1 MLWGIGERQ
10 AHQSAPGGGTSQ
22 TEDGVRAE
30 GIPISYI
37 YIMFFFLFDSTLS
50 LFVYL
55 LQSTESKHVKIGD
68 LGGGCF
74 N

>member
-1 MLWGIGERQ
+1 
-10 AHQSAPGGGTSQ
+10 
-22 TEDGVRAE
+22 
-30 GIPISYI
+30 
-37 YIMFFFLFDSTLS
+37 MFFFLFDSTLS

-55 LQSTESKHVKIGD
+55 LQSTESKHVKIGG